1 MKHKDNVIHNVIRH
15 CANSD
20 YIEEGKVQEFE
31 NMLILNGIIK
41 RDLPSSVILYTLRKL
56 EVNGIM
62 CIHNIKYRKSI
73 KINKNKIIVKYIIFE
88 GVQ

>member
-1 MKHKDNVIHNVIRH
+1 MRHKDNVIHNVIRH

-20 YIEEGKVQEFE
+20 YIEEGKIQEFE

-41 RDLPSSVILYTLRKL
+41 RDLPSSVILHTLRRL

-62 CIHNIKYRKSI
+62 CMHNIKYRKSI
-73 KINKNKIIVKYIIFE
+73 KINKNKIIIKYIIFE

>member
-1 MKHKDNVIHNVIRH
+1 MKHKDIIIHNVIRH

-20 YIEEGKVQEFE
+20 YIKEGKVHEFE
-31 NMLILNGIIK
+31 NMLILYGIIK
-41 RDLPSSVILYTLRKL
+41 RNIPNSVILHTLRKL

-62 CIHNIKYRKSI
+62 CIHNIQYKKSI
-73 KINKNKIIVKYIIFE
+73 KIDKNKIIIKYIIFE

>member
-1 MKHKDNVIHNVIRH
+1 MRYKENVKHNVLRH
-15 CANSD
+15 CKHSD
-20 YIEEGKVQEFE
+20 YIEEGKINEFE
-31 NMLILNGIIK
+31 DMLILYGIMK
-41 RDLPSSVILYTLRKL
+41 RDLPNSIILHTLRKL

-73 KINKNKIIVKYIIFE
+73 KINKDKIIIKYIIFE

>member
-1 MKHKDNVIHNVIRH
+1 MRHKDNVIHNVIRH

-20 YIEEGKVQEFE
+20 YIEEGKVQKFE

-41 RDLPSSVILYTLRKL
+41 RDLPNSIILYTLRKL

>member
-1 MKHKDNVIHNVIRH
+1 MKHKDNVKHNVIRH
-15 CANSD
+15 CANTD
-20 YIEEGKVQEFE
+20 YIEEGKINEFE
-31 NMLILNGIIK
+31 DMLILYGIIK
-41 RDLPSSVILYTLRKL
+41 RDLPNSIILYTLRKL

-73 KINKNKIIVKYIIFE
+73 KINRDKIIIKYIIFE

>member
-1 MKHKDNVIHNVIRH
+1 MKHKDIVIHNVIRH

-20 YIEEGKVQEFE
+20 YIEKGKVQEFE
-31 NMLILNGIIK
+31 NMLILNSIIK
-41 RDLPSSVILYTLRKL
+41 RDLPNSVILHTLRRL

-73 KINKNKIIVKYIIFE
+73 KIDKNKIIIKYIIFE

>member
-1 MKHKDNVIHNVIRH
+1 MKHKDNVIHNILRYCKH
-15 CANSD
+15 SD
-20 YIEEGKVQEFE
+20 YIEEGKVNEFE
-31 NMLILNGIIK
+31 NMLILYGIIK
-41 RDLPSSVILYTLRKL
+41 RDLPNSIILHTLRKL

-73 KINKNKIIVKYIIFE
+73 KIDRNKIIIKYIIFE